1 MNGELVPKQ
10 LELVREFVPASMS
23 FAILKDPTNL
33 DAPANTKARQEAVGA
48 LGLQVRV
55 VAASSEHE
63 FEPVFADLVRSQVG
77 GLVINADPF
86 LQSQSERLGSLAFHH
101 KLPAIAQ
108 LREFVAAGGLMGYGA
123 SISDQLRQVGVYAG
137 RILKGE
143 NPADLPVQQPAKF
156 DFVINLKT
164 AKALGLTVP
173 PSLLAIADEVIE

>member
-86 LQSQSERLGSLAFHH
+86 LQSQSERLGSLAFRYR
-101 KLPAIAQ
+101 LPAIAQ

-143 NPADLPVQQPAKF
+143 NPADLPVQQPTKF
-156 DFVINLKT
+156 EFVINLKT

-173 PSLLAIADEVIE
+173 PSLLARADEVIE